1 MSNKDRNGTR
11 SQVICE
17 VKENKIMAGSRYGTS
32 SVKSRSNLSN
42 TQNSYVR
49 SLLHNCVK
57 SLRVAGKTS
66 LYLGGWLAAL
76 GLCAVSSFA
85 QVRPSIPQSLAA
97 PQVTNHSATLT
108 WQPVTACG
116 TDSRGVALTCT
127 GYSVL
132 RSTIPGQEIALGFPS
147 QPNPTVITT
156 TTFTDT
162 SVVAGQTYYYVV
174 TTMNSGSISSVFSNE
189 VQAVIP
195 GDTSFTPVRIK
206 PGPTYTDSQGN
217 LWSADT
223 TYCSGGSTFT
233 TTHAITGALPSL
245 ADGALYQTERYDNPG
260 ATTCT
265 IPAPAGTYSLT
276 VKFAE
281 LYFAAAGQR
290 LFNVTINGVHVL
302 SNFDIFAAA
311 GGQYNAI
318 DKTIT
323 VTSTGAIIVSFVKGT
338 ANNAKYDAIQ
348 LVQSAGPPPMST
360 ACAWLADGVTWR
372 CDTTTVNMPTGTPI
386 TTVVTSGTLSNT
398 STGTHP

>member
-1 MSNKDRNGTR
+1 M
-11 SQVICE
+11 
-17 VKENKIMAGSRYGTS
+17 KISIKWI
-32 SVKSRSNLSN
+32 VL
-42 TQNSYVR
+42 V
-49 SLLHNCVK
+49 SLL
-57 SLRVAGKTS
+57 
-66 LYLGGWLAAL
+66 
-76 GLCAVSSFA
+76 AVIPPHA
-85 QVRPSIPQSLAA
+85 QMNADPLISKPSLAL

-108 WQPVTACG
+108 WTAAISCG
-116 TDSRGVALTCT
+116 TNSGGPTPTCT
-127 GYSVL
+127 GYNVL
-132 RSTIPGQEIALGFPS
+132 RSQTPGAEVAITPALVTGTS
-147 QPNPTVITT
+147 LI
-156 TTFTDT
+156 DT
-162 SVVAGQTYYYVV
+162 NVVAGQTYYYVV
-174 TTMNSGSISSVFSNE
+174 TTMNSAMVTSVFSNE
-189 VQAVIP
+189 VQVVIP
-195 GDTSFTPVRIK
+195 GDASFTPVRIK

-223 TYCSGGSTFT
+223 TYCAGGSTFT
-233 TTHAITGALPSL
+233 TTHAITGALPSPT
-245 ADGALYQTERYDNPG
+245 DGALYQTERYDNPG

-276 VKFAE
+276 IKFAE

-323 VTSTGAIIVSFVKGT
+323 VTSAGAIIVSFVKGT

-360 ACAWLADGVTWR
+360 ACAWLADSVTWR
-372 CDTTTVNMPTGTPI
+372 CDTTTVNMPTGTAI
-386 TTVVTSGTLSNT
+386 STTVTSGTLSNT